1 MRDEGLRRGAWAGL
15 VAGLAVAALMYV
27 ASGLIGLRTLP
38 EALQPPLLAA
48 MPGPLFGFLI
58 DRLQHA
64 GKVLEEAGL
73 LVAMIVALTALG
85 ALAGLLAERRGL
97 PRPGLVAGAA
107 AWLVVNLLLLPL
119 AGDGLLGLRAGLTQ
133 PLGWAI
139 EWPLCSPV
147 NHFPPCGN

>member
-15 VAGLAVAALMYV
+15 VAGLAVAALMYL

-73 LVAMIVALTALG
+73 LAAMILALTALG
-85 ALAGLLAERRGL
+85 AVARLLAERRRLPHSGL
-97 PRPGLVAGAA
+97 AAGAA
-107 AWLVVNLLLLPL
+107 
-119 AGDGLLGLRAGLTQ
+119 R
-133 PLGWAI
+133 
-139 EWPLCSPV
+139 SPGV
-147 NHFPPCGN
+147 APWRR

>member
-1 MRDEGLRRGAWAGL
+1 MRDPGLRRGAWAGL
-15 VAGLAVAALMYV
+15 VAGLAAAALMYV

-73 LVAMIVALTALG
+73 LLAMIA
-85 ALAGLLAERRGL
+85 ALA
-97 PRPGLVAGAA
+97 
-107 AWLVVNLLLLPL
+107 
-119 AGDGLLGLRAGLTQ
+119 
-133 PLGWAI
+133 
-139 EWPLCSPV
+139 
-147 NHFPPCGN
+147 